1 MFIFCSSPFKVNR
14 IKKHYADVISHS
26 WLQPRV
32 TSLAKRSGFAV
43 LSSGAIWLLQRVDS
57 LFGPLVT
64 TVCVWLRYLTLTTP
78 QVLWHTVQIN
88 LCVHQ
93 NSSGEISQNKYRHLT
108 GRSHN
113 LQLFLFS
120 GFMLKKTPE
129 PKLTSWGNKM
139 CPIASPKHPN
149 PIENI
154 IHVNFLDLQLCFFK
168 SIIL

>member
-1 MFIFCSSPFKVNR
+1 M
-14 IKKHYADVISHS
+14 ISHS

-43 LSSGAIWLLQRVDS
+43 LSSGAIWLLRRVDS

-64 TVCVWLRYLTLTTP
+64 TVCVWLRYLTLTIP
-78 QVLWHTVQIN
+78 KVLWHTVQIN

-93 NSSGEISQNKYRHLT
+93 NLSGEISQNKYRHLT

-120 GFMLKKTPE
+120 GFMLKKKQKTNLE
-129 PKLTSWGNKM
+129 PKLTSWGNKL

-149 PIENI
+149 PTENI
-154 IHVNFLDLQLCFFK
+154 IHVNFLDLQLY
-168 SIIL
+168 SIIDF